1 MELEKF
7 VHAGMNKQATFQVG
21 EENTAI
27 HVGSGNSKVLAT
39 PWMIAFMERTS
50 HQLLA
55 EVLPEGFS
63 SVGVLVNIRHLA
75 PTLVGSTIW
84 VQTQVREIDGAR
96 VTFDVQARD
105 HVEKIG
111 EGTHQRFVINEQRFL
126 ERAAAK

>member
-1 MELEKF
+1 MELEKL
-7 VHAGMNKQATFQVG
+7 VHAGMKMEASFQVG

-55 EVLPEGFS
+55 DVLPQGLS

-75 PTLVGSTIW
+75 PTPVGSTIK
-84 VQTQVREIDGAR
+84 VQTRVREIDGAK
-96 VTFDVQARD
+96 VIFDVQAWD
-105 HVEKIG
+105 NVEKIG
-111 EGTHQRFVINEQRFL
+111 EGTHQRFVINEERFL
-126 ERAAAK
+126 QRAAAK